1 MSGAKTQDEVIDH
14 LSLYLMEI
22 VSISEDTASAIETAH
37 MDGVIMGLA
46 MAVGIAAG
54 VPGPLTAL
62 ELARI
67 GTDLAKAVADRVT
80 GKEESL

>member
-1 MSGAKTQDEVIDH
+1 
-14 LSLYLMEI
+14 MEI
-22 VSISEDTASAIETAH
+22 VSISDNTSTAIETAH

-54 VPGPLTAL
+54 VPGPLTGL

-67 GTDLAKAVADRVT
+67 GSDLARAVADRLM